1 MQKHEHS
8 FASAVSIRLLAA
20 AIVAIAI
27 HPAYAADTCLAT
39 PSLRA
44 DQSGHWY
51 HRVDRVNHRR
61 CWYLQAS
68 GAQAD
73 STASLPATTPP
84 SASPQ
89 PSPMSWLSSVVA
101 LVTGTGSTGAEQGVT
116 TRDARIAQTTSEG
129 SLTRRSRAARRV
141 EPAGA
146 DIKRIALRDTRVV
159 ESKAASTLPSAEQT
173 IPPAP
178 LPSQEWSKAQE
189 RAPSLQVVEHEA
201 LFREFLH
208 WQERQ
213 SSAFW

>member
-8 FASAVSIRLLAA
+8 FASAVSTKLLAA
-20 AIVAIAI
+20 VIVAIAI
-27 HPAYAADTCLAT
+27 HPAYAADTCVTT

-51 HRVDRVNHRR
+51 YRVDRVNHRR

-68 GAQAD
+68 GTQAD

-89 PSPMSWLSSVVA
+89 PNPMSWLSSVVA
-101 LVTGTGSTGAEQGVT
+101 LLTGTGSTGAEQGVT

-159 ESKAASTLPSAEQT
+159 ESKAASTPSLVEQT
-173 IPPAP
+173 LPPAS

-201 LFREFLH
+201 LFREFLR